1 MDSRLLKRF
10 RLVATLE
17 GISFLVLLFVAMPL
31 KYFAGMPKAVSVV
44 GMAHGLLFVAYM
56 YLLYECWQVL
66 KWPFGKVVLAGISSV
81 LPFGTFWFDR
91 RLKQEQLAAET
102 A

>member
-66 KWPFGKVVLAGISSV
+66 HPCCPLALSGSTGS
-81 LPFGTFWFDR
+81 
-91 RLKQEQLAAET
+91 
-102 A
+102 